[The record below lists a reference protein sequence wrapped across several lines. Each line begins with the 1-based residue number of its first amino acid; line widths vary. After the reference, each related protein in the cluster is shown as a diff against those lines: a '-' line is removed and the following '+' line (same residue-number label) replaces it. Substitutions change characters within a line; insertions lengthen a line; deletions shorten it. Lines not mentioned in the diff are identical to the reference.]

1 MDLAP
6 AASRLPEGF
15 WNVSERETLD
25 RIVDELIACPPARP
39 WDEPSVI
46 SRWPGLYLYS
56 EADGRHVFV
65 GQSRTNIRRQVR
77 QHSAITLPSRQSIP
91 AAFAVQL
98 ARHKC
103 PEFMELVIGEMA
115 RAREMDVRWLEI
127 DDPKLRKAVV
137 QHAAQVLRPY
147 ANPPADTAEPPNTS
161 APGAGDESV
170 KAPRRTARPR
180 NDSPPITLIPIP
192 DQKPCPD
199 LRPRRRNC
207 RLDVSVTPELRD
219 RLLEATEGVQDS
231 ADNWWDR
238 LDAGAVVR
246 EVLRSALGMPTTDQ
260 GRTLERLAAWRR
272 QVGVAES
279 PAQGEDE

>member
-1 MDLAP
+1 M
-6 AASRLPEGF
+6 
-15 WNVSERETLD
+15 SERETLD
-25 RIVDELIACPPARP
+25 RMVDELIASPPARP

-77 QHSAITLPSRQSIP
+77 QHSAITRPSRQSIP
-91 AAFAVQL
+91 VAFAVQL
-98 ARHKC
+98 ARREY
-103 PEFMELVIGEMA
+103 PEFMERVIGEMA
-115 RAREMDVRWLEI
+115 RARDMDVRWLEI
-127 DDPKLRKAVV
+127 FDPKLRQAVV

-147 ANPPADTAEPPNTS
+147 ANPPPDTAEHPNTS
-161 APGAGDESV
+161 TPGARGESV
-170 KAPRRTARPR
+170 KAPRETARPR
-180 NDSPPITLIPIP
+180 NNSPPITLLPIP

-219 RLLEATEGVQDS
+219 RILEATEGVQDS
-231 ADNWWDR
+231 SDNWWDR

-246 EVLRSALGMPTTDQ
+246 EVLRSALGMPTTDR
-260 GRTLERLAAWRR
+260 GRTLERLAAWRQEAGAADR
-272 QVGVAES
+272 PADGTARHEDHPTGRDAE
-279 PAQGEDE
+279 